1 MSSRAC
7 FSSSS
12 SAMNSSLGLSYK
24 NTQGYTDR
32 SSPPPLFNKNMGRH
46 GVINEQSPVIS
57 RPDTTTTLFAQS
69 DHAHSCFIYLAGTER
84 MTIWTLSA
92 HRSCCNYIECEGCR
106 NKYTSAWPQR
116 TIVCETELWSGGPGA
131 CTYLSGRHRIHSTI
145 RRSRER

>member
-1 MSSRAC
+1 
-7 FSSSS
+7 
-12 SAMNSSLGLSYK
+12 MNSSLGLSYK

-46 GVINEQSPVIS
+46 RVINEQSPVIS

-69 DHAHSCFIYLAGTER
+69 DHAHSCFIYLARQGLNERRYGLYRHTEVVV
-84 MTIWTLSA
+84 IILSA
-92 HRSCCNYIECEGCR
+92 RGVETNTHL
-106 NKYTSAWPQR
+106 PQR